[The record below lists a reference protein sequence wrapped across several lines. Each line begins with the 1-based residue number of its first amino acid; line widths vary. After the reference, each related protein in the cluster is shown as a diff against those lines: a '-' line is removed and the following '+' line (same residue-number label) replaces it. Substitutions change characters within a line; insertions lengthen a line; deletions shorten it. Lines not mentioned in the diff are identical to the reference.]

1 MTVKDQGQV
10 RVNRH
15 RCRAGDHVGS
25 ELKQLVGTSAT
36 TMSASSDEERLRN
49 RAMSLVAP

>member
-10 RVNRH
+10 RVN
-15 RCRAGDHVGS
+15 
-25 ELKQLVGTSAT
+25 
-36 TMSASSDEERLRN
+36 DEERLRN